1 MEQHIDIKDIHNL
14 VGKELLGFY
23 LVAEKELREGK
34 AGHYLRL
41 KLQDK
46 TGSVSANVW
55 NNAQMEAQNFEEGDV
70 IKIKA
75 MVTSYKGQTQLS
87 VQKTRFADV
96 SEYQIEDFLNRSK
109 KDPDALA
116 QTLFGFIDGISNP
129 HLNALLK
136 SIFEDKEF
144 FARFVAAPA
153 AKSWHHNYMHGLI
166 EHIVSV
172 ATLCEFLSEQY
183 PVDHDLLITG
193 ALLHDV
199 AKVMEYTVHPKIDFT
214 DEGRLV
220 GHLSLSDQLICE
232 KAKSLNNFPQ
242 DLLLHLRHLIL
253 AHHGEYEKASVRL
266 PQTLEALVLHL
277 ADNLDA
283 QTVGVMQLVESA
295 PDTAEWTE
303 FDKLNNR
310 YYRIFK
316 S

>member
-1 MEQHIDIKDIHNL
+1 MDKHINVKDLHEH
-14 VGKELLGFY
+14 VGQEVLGFY

-34 AGHYLRL
+34 GGHYLRL
-41 KLQDK
+41 RLQDK
-46 TGSVSANVW
+46 SGSINGNIWS
-55 NNAQMEAQNFEEGDV
+55 NAQQEAQNFDEGDI

-87 VQKTRFADV
+87 IQKTRFADN

-109 KDPDALA
+109 RDPDELA
-116 QTLFGFIDGISNP
+116 ETLFKFIDSVTNP

-144 FARFVAAPA
+144 FTKFIAAPA
-153 AKSWHHNYMHGLI
+153 AKSWHHNYIHGLI

-172 ATLCEFLSEQY
+172 AGLCEFLAQRY
-183 PVDHDLLITG
+183 PVDHDLMISG
-193 ALLHDV
+193 AILHDV
-199 AKVMEYTVHPKIDFT
+199 AKVMEYSNETKIDFT
-214 DEGRLV
+214 DIGRLI

-232 KAKSLNNFPQ
+232 KAKGINGFPPE
-242 DLLLHLRHLIL
+242 LLLNLRHLIL

-283 QTVGVMQLVESA
+283 QTVGVMQLIESA
-295 PDTAEWTE
+295 PDNAEWTE
-303 FDKLNNR
+303 FDKLNSR
-310 YYRIFK
+310 YYKIYRP
-316 S
+316 

>member
-1 MEQHIDIKDIHNL
+1 MEQHINVKDIHQF
-14 VGKELLGFY
+14 VGKELTGFY

-34 AGHYLRL
+34 TGMFMRL

-46 TGSVSANVW
+46 SGSISGNVW
-55 NNAQMEAQNFEEGDV
+55 NNAEMEAQNFDEGDI

-75 MVTSYKGQTQLS
+75 MVTNYKGQTQLS
-87 VQKTRFADV
+87 ITKTRFADS
-96 SEYQIEDFLNRSK
+96 SEYQIEDFLNRSS
-109 KDPDALA
+109 KDPDAMA
-116 QTLFGFIDGISNP
+116 ETFFGFIDSVKNP
-129 HLNALLK
+129 HLNALLR

-144 FARFVAAPA
+144 FARFLLAPA
-153 AKSWHHNYMHGLI
+153 AKSWHHNYIHGLI

-172 ATLCEFLSEQY
+172 ATLCEFLSSQY
-183 PVDHDLLITG
+183 PVDHDLMISG

-199 AKVMEYTVHPKIDFT
+199 AKVMEYTNQPKIEFT

-220 GHLSLSDQLICE
+220 GHLTLSDQLLCT
-232 KAKSLNNFPQ
+232 KAAALGNFPP

-283 QTVGVMQLVESA
+283 QTVGVLQLIQSA
-295 PDTAEWTE
+295 PPNAEWTE
-303 FDKLNNR
+303 FDKLNSR
-310 YYRIFK
+310 YYKIFHN
-316 S
+316 